1 MKQYDLIKGLFAQIH
16 EDWEANF
23 RDWTEP
29 GFRALAVYRVGHWVG
44 ERREGLLRSMLLFL
58 YRILWRY
65 VRNHY
70 GIEIPRATI
79 IGRRL
84 RIAHQHGIVIHP
96 NTEIGD
102 DCIIRH
108 NVTIGAVTLERFEDG
123 PKFGHRVDIGAGAVI
138 VGKVMVGDGAR
149 IGPNCVIMTNVPANT
164 TVFLGPPRMI
174 QMQKGQEEIVS
185 SADVP
190 QVGGVSRL

>member
-1 MKQYDLIKGLFAQIH
+1 MKQYDLIKDLFAQIH
-16 EDWEANF
+16 GDWIANF

-29 GFRALAVYRVGHWVG
+29 GFRALAVYRVGHWVW

-70 GIEIPRATI
+70 GIEIPHTTI

-108 NVTIGAVTLERFEDG
+108 NVTIGAVTRERFEDG

-138 VGKVMVGDGAR
+138 VGKVMIGDGAR
-149 IGPNCVIMTNVPANT
+149 IGPNCVVMTNVPANT
-164 TVFLGPPRMI
+164 TVFVGSPRMI
-174 QMQKGQEEIVS
+174 QLQKVQEEL
-185 SADVP
+185 VP
-190 QVGGVSRL
+190 STDMPHVGRVPRL

>member
-29 GFRALAVYRVGHWVG
+29 GFRALAVYRVGRWVW
-44 ERREGLLRSMLLFL
+44 ERREGLLRSMLLFVH
-58 YRILWRY
+58 RILWRY

-70 GIEIPRATI
+70 GIEIPYTTI

-108 NVTIGAVTLERFEDG
+108 NVTIGAVTWERFMDG

-138 VGKVMVGDGAR
+138 VGKVKIGDGAR
-149 IGPNCVIMTNVPANT
+149 IGPNCVVMTNVPANT
-164 TVFLGPPRMI
+164 TVFVGPPRMI
-174 QMQKGQEEIVS
+174 QMQQVQEDILPSV
-185 SADVP
+185 DGP
-190 QVGGVSRL
+190 RVGGVPRP

>member
-1 MKQYDLIKGLFAQIH
+1 MKQYDLIKDLIAQIH
-16 EDWEANF
+16 EDWMANF

-29 GFRALAVYRVGHWVG
+29 GFRALAVYRVGHWAG

-70 GIEIPRATI
+70 GIEIPRTTI

-123 PKFGHRVDIGAGAVI
+123 PKFGHGVDIGAGAVI
-138 VGKVMVGDGAR
+138 VGKVMIGDGAR
-149 IGPNCVIMTNVPANT
+149 IGPNCVVMTNVPANT
-164 TVFLGPPRMI
+164 TVFVGPPRMI
-174 QMQKGQEEIVS
+174 QMQKAQGEIVA

-190 QVGGVSRL
+190 QAGGVLRL